1 MAISSILLFNLLS
14 FVFVI
19 ESFFDVLRLILN
31 VLRNC
36 IDRESG
42 ITKHDSA
49 DDIHECWE
57 IIFHKGFLYKVF
69 GSVCLGPD
77 SARSPRPVA
86 LFVTHSQV
94 HDVALHPQQVQ
105 QVRYCLLC
113 SGS

>member
-19 ESFFDVLRLILN
+19 ESFFDVLRLILDM
-31 VLRNC
+31 LRNC

-57 IIFHKGFLYKVF
+57 IIFHKGFLIKFLVPI
-69 GSVCLGPD
+69 C
-77 SARSPRPVA
+77 
-86 LFVTHSQV
+86 
-94 HDVALHPQQVQ
+94 
-105 QVRYCLLC
+105 
-113 SGS
+113 